1 MLEDVARSVLDRG
14 DLAHLALFL
23 WAASASLLT
32 LLLLKE
38 LAISNQRFSEFV
50 AELSDLNQRLNRL
63 RSGVSVSGEPIQ

>member
-50 AELSDLNQRLNRL
+50 AELFDLNQRLNRL

>member
-1 MLEDVARSVLDRG
+1 MLEDVARSVLDRA